1 MHDLEEKPSLLVHDN
16 SDDSNYFMVDI
27 RPCQQQS
34 NIKSRFS
41 DVLILILNIFLFVPN
56 ICDESWTSELIK
68 HDTGDLDQ
76 A

>member
-41 DVLILILNIFLFVPN
+41 DVLILILKLDLTFETEFLF
-56 ICDESWTSELIK
+56 
-68 HDTGDLDQ
+68 
-76 A
+76 